1 MESVELAAVQLR
13 RFGDAR
19 DTQGEVAYV
28 PALAGAFT
36 SQWLDP
42 RYWARNG
49 ALLGGLDSGAG
60 VWLLR
65 DGKRCLRLRHLL
77 QPRLPAALRVD
88 RFLWRGEARCGPLQQ
103 LSASQAARAAG
114 LSAAPV
120 IAVGWRRTGP
130 FYRADVLSVSP
141 EALPTLAQQLGS
153 GRVSLEVWAAA
164 GRCLRRHHD
173 LGIHLPGLSLL
184 QLQVG
189 GSEGVVLGDYHR
201 ARLRSAGLWQ
211 AANLASLRRSMEAQA
226 DAAGQPV
233 DEVAWNCL
241 LAAYG

>member
-1 MESVELAAVQLR
+1 MEAMESAAAPLR

-19 DTQGEVAYV
+19 DAQGEVAYV

-36 SQWLDP
+36 GQWLDP

-49 ALLGGLDSGAG
+49 ALLGGLDSPSGA
-60 VWLLR
+60 WLLR
-65 DGKRCLRLRHLL
+65 EGKRCLQLRRLR
-77 QPRLPAALRVD
+77 QPGLRIE
-88 RFLWRGEARCGPLQQ
+88 RFVWRGEAHCRPLQQ
-103 LSASQAARAAG
+103 LAASQAAHAAG
-114 LSAAPV
+114 LAAAPV
-120 IAVGWRRTGP
+120 IGVGWRRSGA
-130 FYRADVLSVSP
+130 FYRADVLSVCP
-141 EALPTLAQQLGS
+141 EALPTLAQVMAN
-153 GRVSLEVWAAA
+153 GRASLEAWAAA

-184 QLQVG
+184 QLRVG
-189 GSEGVVLGDYHR
+189 GGEGVVVADYHR

-211 AANLASLRRSMEAQA
+211 AANLAALRRSIEAQA
-226 DAAGQPV
+226 DTAGQPV